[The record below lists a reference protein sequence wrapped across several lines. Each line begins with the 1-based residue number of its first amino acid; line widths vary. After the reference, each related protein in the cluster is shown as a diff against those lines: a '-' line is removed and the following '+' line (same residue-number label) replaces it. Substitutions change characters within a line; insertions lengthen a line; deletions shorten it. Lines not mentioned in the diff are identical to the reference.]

1 MEDRVQDNFT
11 NRSDE
16 SMESLKHPQQ
26 EMGGQ
31 KISTDSQLLSS
42 IVDNPKVLAVLHQ
55 KFKELEKPE
64 DKAIWK
70 TRLHI
75 VLQSLRVLATILSWL
90 KAVLLVFWTR
100 LLHLFDMVSEIWKEK
115 RSKLSEVQRNLKTV
129 NETHER
135 VQENVEEIEDQV
147 QPCCLNFS
155 QLLY

>member
-1 MEDRVQDNFT
+1 MEDKIQDNFT

-42 IVDNPKVLAVLHQ
+42 IVDNPEVLAVLHQ
-55 KFKELEKPE
+55 KFKKLEKPE
-64 DKAIWK
+64 DQAIWK
-70 TRLHI
+70 TRL
-75 VLQSLRVLATILSWL
+75 RVLATSLSSGL
-90 KAVLLVFWTR
+90 KTVLLVFWTR

-115 RSKLSEVQRNLKTV
+115 RSKMSEVQRNLKTV
-129 NETHER
+129 NETLKR